1 MAKVGPF
8 LGKVLALRS
17 SLAAIVSLGLAAVS
31 FSAARADPHQ
41 PYGMDSNS
49 GHQSAPDVPTCDH
62 PIGTAAIQEP
72 EHDWWSPLGLS
83 NPEAVLKMFALRSGC
98 LRMVDRNQGLAMHN
112 TEEGLNSSGDLQ
124 RGSNVGRGQVLAADY
139 FIIPDIVRQNSNS
152 GGGNIG
158 AFAGSFLPGGL
169 GAVAGNINIHS
180 QEADTELTLVDART
194 TEQLYIA
201 EGNAK
206 KTDVGFGGGGGYAGW
221 TGFAGLEGSGYT
233 NTDIGKVI
241 MAAYFKAFVDLVH
254 YMQTQQPAA
263 AATNAPIAAERIT
276 EDTGL
281 FQSPDPHSPV
291 ELTLHAGAQVY
302 PTGERNGVW
311 MKVDDENGNRGW
323 ISSAHASTR

>member
-1 MAKVGPF
+1 MRRSFA
-8 LGKVLALRS
+8 VLF
-17 SLAAIVSLGLAAVS
+17 SLGLAAVS
-31 FSAARADPHQ
+31 VSAARADPNQ

-49 GHQSAPDVPTCDH
+49 GHQTAPDVPHCDH
-62 PIGTAAIQEP
+62 PIGTAAIKEP
-72 EHDWWSPLGLS
+72 DRDWWSPLGLS

-98 LRMVDRNQGLAMHN
+98 LRMVDRDQGLAMRN
-112 TEEGLNSSGDLQ
+112 QEEGLNNNGDLQ

-169 GAVAGNINIHS
+169 GAVAGSINVKS

-206 KTDVGFGGGGGYAGW
+206 KTDVGFGAGGGWGGW
-221 TGFAGLEGSGYT
+221 DGFAGLAGSGYT

-241 MAAYFKAFVDLVH
+241 MAAYYKSFCDLVH
-254 YMQTQQPAA
+254 YMQAQQPGTAQA
-263 AATNAPIAAERIT
+263 NAPIAAEKVT

-281 FQSPDPHSPV
+281 FQAADPRSPLV
-291 ELTLHAGAQVY
+291 LTLHAGALVY
-302 PTGERNGVW
+302 PTGDRDGVW

-323 ISSAHASTR
+323 ISSAHATTR